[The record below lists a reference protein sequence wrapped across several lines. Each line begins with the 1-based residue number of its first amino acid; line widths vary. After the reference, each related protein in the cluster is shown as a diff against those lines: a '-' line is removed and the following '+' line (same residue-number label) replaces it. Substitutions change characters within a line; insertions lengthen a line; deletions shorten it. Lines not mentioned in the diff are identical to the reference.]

1 MAKIKLTIEP
11 NEVYFKKTTNY
22 ELDVDGKP
30 LTIRV
35 EEDSNEGHIHYLHRG
50 NAWSESPPDWIRA
63 IGEDDWGDLI
73 FERTIWENLSGM
85 VVNEEIYTH
94 EDDEL

>member
-22 ELDVDGKP
+22 ELSVDGKP

-35 EEDSNEGHIHYLHRG
+35 EEDSNEGHIHYKHNDG
-50 NAWSESPPDWIRA
+50 WSEEPPVWIRE

-85 VVNEEIYTH
+85 IVDEEIET
-94 EDDEL
+94 EEEND